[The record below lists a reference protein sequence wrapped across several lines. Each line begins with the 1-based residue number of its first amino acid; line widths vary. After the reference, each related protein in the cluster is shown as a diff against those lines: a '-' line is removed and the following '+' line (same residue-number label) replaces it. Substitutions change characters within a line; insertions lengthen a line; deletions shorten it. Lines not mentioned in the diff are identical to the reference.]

1 VAPNQIPIFPE
12 LVAMPKIKINKF
24 NEIIAV
30 GIIQSF
36 FI

>member
-1 VAPNQIPIFPE
+1 
-12 LVAMPKIKINKF
+12 MPKIKINKF

-36 FI
+36 FINLV